1 MASNINKCKKKMI
14 ENFPEYIELIDLWK
28 MRLSMSSSMEHTG
41 ELLKEFT
48 KEYDKIFSWW
58 EKENKNA

>member
-1 MASNINKCKKKMI
+1 MI
-14 ENFPEYIELIDLWK
+14 EDFTEYIELIDLWK

-58 EKENKNA
+58 EKENKNV